1 MSERQPAATLQRPVR
16 RCWRS
21 GRRELAEHRSQ
32 RGGRATR
39 AAAQRRVPLPPR
51 RRCREASRCRRSRRR
66 SAPTTTPRGRGRRS
80 PRPPA
85 TLVVA
90 GPQRLLIDWVTD
102 PEIHGHDRL
111 ADLLRTDRRRR
122 RPAAPVI
129 FAPNHHS
136 HLDTAL
142 MVRAVPTA
150 WRPHLVTAAA
160 ADYFFDKR
168 WKATLAALA
177 LNAIPVDREVTN
189 RKSADLM
196 AGLIED
202 GWSLVIYPEGGRS
215 PDGWGQT
222 FRGGAAYLAGRTGAP
237 VVPVYI
243 DGTDSIMGKGTNV
256 PKPGR
261 TRVTFGSPLRRQAD
275 ESTRRFN
282 ERIERAVA
290 ALADESTTDYWSAR
304 RRAAAGHDAVAHRPG
319 VHRVAAPLGP
329 RQPPAARHRRM
340 AQPAE
345 AALARPRLNVTA
357 ASRRRRATQPSSP
370 HGHEDLG
377 TDDERAVA
385 RRVGVRFVELIDG
398 RHRGSRRRRRGCRPP
413 RSCRCPAA
421 TRRRSAVGCRGL
433 ASSSASVR
441 PSSSESS
448 WVSSSSS
455 ESSSSA
461 GSGTCGSRRDVDL
474 VARMDGVLDAVV
486 PLVEVGDRLGGM
498 P

>member
-1 MSERQPAATLQRPVR
+1 M
-16 RCWRS
+16 
-21 GRRELAEHRSQ
+21 
-32 RGGRATR
+32 
-39 AAAQRRVPLPPR
+39 
-51 RRCREASRCRRSRRR
+51 
-66 SAPTTTPRGRGRRS
+66 PTTTPTWARS
-80 PRPPA
+80 PVAKAARNV
-85 TLVVA
+85 VVA
-90 GPQRLLIDWVTD
+90 GPQRLFIDWITD

-111 ADLLRTDRRRR
+111 ADLLR
-122 RPAAPVI
+122 AADGDSTSPPPVI

-142 MVRAVPTA
+142 MVRAVPAA

-222 FRGGAAYLAGRTGAP
+222 FKGGAAYLAGRTGAP

-261 TRVTFGSPLRRQAD
+261 TRVTFGSPLRRQAG

-304 RRAAAGHDAVAHRPG
+304 RRAAAGTTPVADRPG
-319 VHRVAAPLGP
+319 VHRLATPLGS
-329 RQPPAARHRRM
+329 RQSSPARHRRL
-340 AQPAE
+340 AQPTE
-345 AALARPRLNVTA
+345 AALARPRLNDGCA
-357 ASRRRRATQPSSP
+357 ADVAGATRPSVDVGDSARASVLVAARD
-370 HGHEDLG
+370 EDLG
-377 TDDERAVA
+377 ADDERAVP
-385 RRVGVRFVELIDG
+385 RRVGVGFVELIDRDVEALGDEG
-398 RHRGSRRRRRGCRPP
+398 RDVALLDRVRALPRPVGTARAPRPGRARPPAPPLVASVSSDVLRVVLVVLVLGIGHLRRREGC
-413 RSCRCPAA
+413 
-421 TRRRSAVGCRGL
+421 
-433 ASSSASVR
+433 
-441 PSSSESS
+441 
-448 WVSSSSS
+448 
-455 ESSSSA
+455 
-461 GSGTCGSRRDVDL
+461 
-474 VARMDGVLDAVV
+474 
-486 PLVEVGDRLGGM
+486 
-498 P
+498 